1 MEDLETGLNPKEFT
15 IFKLISFYQSDSITW
30 ELRER
35 PENKQTK
42 KPSLNSGIS
51 VFFNDWIYL

>member
-35 PENKQTK
+35 PENKQTNK
-42 KPSLNSGIS
+42 KT
-51 VFFNDWIYL
+51 VFEFWYFCLF